1 MEGEQFRRI
10 ISAIDYTLEQL
21 RRGPKDKDDKETI
34 RNYELRVE
42 SWYKCKFKFCLY
54 AVRCLKSVDKNRAEG
69 YLTDLRQLQD
79 VI

>member
-1 MEGEQFRRI
+1 MESEQYRRI

-21 RRGPKDKDDKETI
+21 RRGPKDKSDRETV
-34 RNYELRVE
+34 NDYEIRVE
-42 SWYKCKFKFCLY
+42 GWYKCKFKFCLY

-79 VI
+79 II